1 MSEKKI
7 IGEADNDK
15 KGNTVIIERCL
26 KLLEY
31 FRHNTDAKHTITQ
44 KKMRDDLDNNIADY
58 MGNKTSFNKMIKN
71 MAIALNFDDDGCVKP
86 LPERKLLFHDFSMM
100 YDEFKKPYR
109 RRPDVKTVPIKDIY
123 YNHAFS
129 HSEVQDIIMA
139 LRTSDFID
147 TEHAENL
154 IEKIK
159 NELASKYFHDSFVK
173 IYKNEHTV
181 SKKLVDNLSLISNA
195 LINHHRLKFK
205 MSYYNGKKQLI
216 PYGDIYTISP
226 DFIILNNGRY
236 YVVGCFEYENEN
248 ENDKQKN
255 LAIIRIDMMS
265 DISESETRATSMYD
279 IPALRQVSEDK
290 FRSRHLNMSYD
301 DYLFVEMKIKK
312 TPKTDNEVNYTFI
325 HDNFG
330 DQYIVVKK
338 EEDGDIVRV
347 LCSKYGIINWAVQY
361 GDLVEV
367 ISPDSVI
374 KEIKMKI
381 EMLREKYS
389 NDEKEKN
396 TNEQA

>member
-1 MSEKKI
+1 M
-7 IGEADNDK
+7 
-15 KGNTVIIERCL
+15 
-26 KLLEY
+26 LEY
-31 FRHNTDAKHTITQ
+31 FRHNTDAEHTITQ
-44 KKMRDDLDNNIADY
+44 FEMRDKQIGEY

-71 MAIALNFDDDGCVKP
+71 MAIALNFDDDGCLKP
-86 LPERKLLFHDFSMM
+86 SPEQKLLFRDFSMM
-100 YDEFKKPYR
+100 HDEFGELS
-109 RRPDVKTVPIKDIY
+109 DVKTVPIKDIY

-129 HSEVQDIIMA
+129 QSEVQDIIMA

-236 YVVGCFEYENEN
+236 YVVGCFEN

-265 DISESETRATSMYD
+265 DIDILETRATSMYD

-312 TPKTDNEVNYTFI
+312 TPKTNDEVNYTFI
-325 HDNFG
+325 HDSFG
-330 DQYIVVKK
+330 DQYTVVKK

-374 KEIKMKI
+374 KEIKKKI

-396 TNEQA
+396 TNEHV

>member
-31 FRHNTDAKHTITQ
+31 FRHNTDAEHTITQ
-44 KKMRDDLDNNIADY
+44 NKMCYGDDDDDNIADY

-71 MAIALNFDDDGCVKP
+71 MAIALNFDDDGCLKP
-86 LPERKLLFHDFSMM
+86 SPEQKLLFRDFSMM
-100 YDEFKKPYR
+100 HDEFGELS
-109 RRPDVKTVPIKDIY
+109 DVKTVPIKDIY

-129 HSEVQDIIMA
+129 QSEVQDIIMA

-236 YVVGCFEYENEN
+236 YVVGCFEN

-265 DISESETRATSMYD
+265 DIDILETRATSMYD

-312 TPKTDNEVNYTFI
+312 TPKTNDEVNYTFI
-325 HDNFG
+325 HDSFG
-330 DQYIVVKK
+330 DQYTVVKK

-374 KEIKMKI
+374 KEIKKKI

-396 TNEQA
+396 TNEHV